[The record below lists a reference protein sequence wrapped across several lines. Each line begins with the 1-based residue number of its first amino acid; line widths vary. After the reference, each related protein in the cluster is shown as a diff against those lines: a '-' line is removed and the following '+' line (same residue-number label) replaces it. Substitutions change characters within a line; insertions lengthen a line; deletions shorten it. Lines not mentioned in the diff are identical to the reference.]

1 MLPIFSTL
9 SPVMYP
15 AKVGKRIIFDGNS
28 LTNQSQNGIAGGERY
43 PKTCYES
50 IRMLSVSDANLTM
63 AYFNFAIGS
72 RRTQTL
78 TAEFDTKVLPTASPG
93 DIVVFWEI
101 TNNAHDL
108 VDDTEGTALFANV
121 VAYCD
126 QVRNHD
132 LICVCLT
139 GIARDMP
146 SFDDANITSRII
158 ACNNLMRANPSSFC
172 DLLVDVGALAQF
184 DAKADTTNTT
194 YYHSDRTHLT
204 NTGYDLIAT
213 TVFNA
218 MNGAGMFA

>member
-9 SPVMYP
+9 SQAMYP

-28 LTNQSQNGIAGGERY
+28 LTNQSQNGIVGGQRY
-43 PKTCYES
+43 PLTCFES
-50 IRMLSVSDANLTM
+50 IRILRTLN

-78 TAEFDTKVLPTASPG
+78 TAEFDTKILPSASPG
-93 DIVVFWEI
+93 DIIVFWEI

-108 VDDTEGTALFANV
+108 VDDTAGTALFANV

-126 QVRNHD
+126 QVRNHG

-146 SFDDANITSRII
+146 SFDDPDITSRII
-158 ACNNLMRANPSSFC
+158 ACNDLMRANPSSFC
-172 DLLVDVGALAQF
+172 DLLVDVGALTQF
-184 DAKADTTNTT
+184 DAKTDTTNTT

-204 NTGYDLIAT
+204 NTGYDLIAS
-213 TVFNA
+213 TVYTA

>member
-1 MLPIFSTL
+1 MIPIFSSL
-9 SPVMYP
+9 SQAIYP
-15 AKVGKRIIFDGNS
+15 ARTSKRIIFDGNS
-28 LTNQSQNGIAGGERY
+28 LSNQSENGLVGGQRY
-43 PKTCYES
+43 PLQVYES
-50 IRMLSVSDANLTM
+50 IKPLHKQIG
-63 AYFNFAIGS
+63 YFNYSIGS

-78 TAEFDTKVLPTASPG
+78 TSEFDTKVLPSCQPG
-93 DIVVFWEI
+93 DIIVFWEI

-158 ACNNLMRANPSSFC
+158 ACNNLMRADPSSFC
-172 DLLVDVGALAQF
+172 DLLVDVGALTQF
-184 DAKADTTNTT
+184 DSKADTTNTT
-194 YYHSDRTHLT
+194 YYNSDRTHLT

-213 TVFNA
+213 TVFNE
-218 MNGAGMFA
+218 MNGAGMFD